1 MTLQEF
7 QDRSKDIID
16 AAIEGQ
22 YHEATVDLIS
32 DVLKDYEKMENAP
45 DNGWHEKYVKLKEKY
60 IERFFGGGEDNTDI
74 IEESEKEEEDV
85 PVGIST
91 DEIVEKLMED

>member
-7 QDRSKDIID
+7 QERSRDIVA

-32 DVLKDYEKMENAP
+32 DVLKDYEQMMNAP
-45 DNGWHEKYVKLKEKY
+45 DNGWEEKYVKLKEKY
-60 IERFFGGGEDNTDI
+60 IERFFGGEDENTDI
-74 IEESEKEEEDV
+74 IEESVEEDV
-85 PVGIST
+85 PADIST
-91 DEIVEKLMED
+91 DAIVEKLMED

>member
-7 QDRSKDIID
+7 QDRSRDIVD
-16 AAIEGQ
+16 AAIEGK

-32 DVLKDYEKMENAP
+32 DVLKDYEEKMNAP
-45 DNGWHEKYVKLKEKY
+45 DNGWQEKYEKLKEKY
-60 IERFFGGGEDNTDI
+60 IERFFGGGEENSDI
-74 IEESEKEEEDV
+74 IGESEEEDE
-85 PVGIST
+85 PVNIST

>member
-7 QDRSKDIID
+7 QERSKDIVD

-32 DVLKDYEKMENAP
+32 DVMKDYEQMMNAP
-45 DNGWHEKYVKLKEKY
+45 DNGWQEKYMKLKEKY
-60 IERFFGGGEDNTDI
+60 IERFFGGGEENSDI
-74 IEESEKEEEDV
+74 IEESVEEKDV
-85 PVGIST
+85 PTNIST

>member
-7 QDRSKDIID
+7 QERSKDILD
-16 AAIEGQ
+16 AAIEGN

-32 DVLKDYEKMENAP
+32 DVLKDYEQMTNAP
-45 DNGWHEKYVKLKEKY
+45 DNEWQEKYVKLKEKY
-60 IERFFGGGEDNTDI
+60 IERFFGGGEENSDI
-74 IEESEKEEEDV
+74 IEESAEEDV
-85 PVGIST
+85 TTDIST